1 MNEMELALLKKRSA
15 QSNYDL
21 DLLTRKLKDS
31 FVTITA
37 RKIYFTISLKLTVLC
52 CLEKYPK
59 YKSFIYQT

>member
-1 MNEMELALLKKRSA
+1 MELALLKKRSA

-37 RKIYFTISLKLTVLC
+37 GKYISQ
-52 CLEKYPK
+52 
-59 YKSFIYQT
+59 FH